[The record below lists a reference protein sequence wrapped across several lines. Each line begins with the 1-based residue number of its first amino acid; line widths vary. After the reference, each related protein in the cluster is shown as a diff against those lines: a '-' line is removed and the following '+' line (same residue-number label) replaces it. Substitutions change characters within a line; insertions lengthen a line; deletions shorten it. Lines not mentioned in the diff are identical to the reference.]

1 MKRHGRRSFL
11 ELAVVGGLF
20 ILETGGMA
28 FSAQQPA
35 KPAPAAKPGSD
46 SFPKLAALDRQKL
59 ERLLEGLKT
68 KNEADRQA
76 KEAEITALGRG
87 VVPSLVEA
95 AHQKNKLQEPSL
107 VSALDKLL
115 AADDVAYVR
124 GLLKDPAPAIRAF
137 AAVKLAKL
145 KTPAAGGAAE
155 DQELVDLLAPLVSD
169 SDPDVKFTA
178 AITLAEQHRPEGFLV
193 LIEALKS
200 DDKARVARVEKTL
213 PLLKG
218 KEAYKMV
225 QSEMQ
230 GKAKDPERR
239 LLLLGAVGLVGD
251 PASGPL
257 VAESLGESSSKLQEA
272 TVNALRRVVDGA
284 EPLEFA
290 TVFDL
295 VKEVETWKQ
304 RLGHK

>member
-1 MKRHGRRSFL
+1 MKRHGERPIL
-11 ELAVVGGLF
+11 ELAVVGGLL
-20 ILETGGMA
+20 ILGTGGLA

-59 ERLLEGLKT
+59 ERLLEALKT
-68 KNEADRQA
+68 KNETDRQA

-95 AHQKNKLQEPSL
+95 AHLKNKLQEPSL

-115 AADDVAYVR
+115 AAEDLAYVR

-145 KTPAAGGAAE
+145 KAPAADGTA
-155 DQELVDLLAPLVSD
+155 DRELVDLVAPLVSD

-193 LIEALKS
+193 LIEALKT

-239 LLLLGAVGLVGD
+239 LLLLRAVGLVGD

-257 VAESLGESSSKLQEA
+257 VAESLDESSSKLQEA